1 MDYFSFSEIKTKI
14 VGWFRS
20 DLGTNINLSDT
31 EPGGQLVNIG
41 SSQGSDI
48 SDMVVD
54 AYNANT
60 MFATEDQDIE
70 IQAARKG
77 TRRILAK
84 KARIYNFLVTCDGTG
99 TIGTDKQIRDDQGN
113 VFAPYE
119 EYALAI
125 GENRITLVAVT
136 AGSIEIGENEVNTL
150 VSPVSGVVSVSNDE
164 DSIFQNGRNLETTEE
179 LRTRLSTF
187 SDSTVNT
194 AVAIKQAVEELAYVS
209 RATVIED
216 EFLNIVEVVVEQSDT
231 SEAAKTE
238 VAETIAFAKAG
249 GIPARSGASGIN
261 KIERTVEIGEKSTVL
276 IQYSLPSE
284 LEVYLRLTLTPA
296 LSNAEKLVLSQYLED
311 FAKNNFRAGDDL
323 NVTGSKSVMNAI
335 SDFPGKVFTKIII
348 ETSITGGSWT
358 SNDVETT
365 ALQIISIP
373 KENVSY
379 L

>member
-20 DLGTNINLSDT
+20 DLGININLSDT

-150 VSPVSGVVSVSNDE
+150 ISPVSGVVSVSNDE

-231 SEAAKTE
+231 S
-238 VAETIAFAKAG
+238 
-249 GIPARSGASGIN
+249 
-261 KIERTVEIGEKSTVL
+261 
-276 IQYSLPSE
+276 
-284 LEVYLRLTLTPA
+284 
-296 LSNAEKLVLSQYLED
+296 
-311 FAKNNFRAGDDL
+311 
-323 NVTGSKSVMNAI
+323 
-335 SDFPGKVFTKIII
+335 
-348 ETSITGGSWT
+348 
-358 SNDVETT
+358 
-365 ALQIISIP
+365 
-373 KENVSY
+373 
-379 L
+379 